1 MIPSSKKHYLDFR
14 RRRKDQRTREDSPA
28 PASAASELRDGS
40 TAGDSHDGPDG
51 AGRFDPAARKAKR
64 RSYIREYA
72 SWLRPH
78 RAEIVFIL
86 FLSIVSAV
94 LSMVLPMATQYA
106 VDDILLGSRDRRALM
121 WFGAAMLVVTFL
133 QHGVFTWRRWRQ
145 MILNARVV
153 TRLRTRLY
161 EHLLHLPLT
170 KLSDLK
176 SGGIVSRLSGD
187 VDLLTQLLQIAII
200 TPVIGILKVLIT
212 LGALVWINWRMAL
225 AGSLVIPPLVALNII
240 YLRRIRPIYRSMRD
254 DREAI
259 DGRVAETFGGIRVVR
274 AFAREKGETRDYAV
288 GHQAVVRKELFARIM
303 ELVVSFFWGILLPI
317 MSLIVIWYGGLR
329 YLAGDVTI
337 GGIIAFQMY
346 LAMLFQPV
354 SAIVESYAQTQ
365 QVLAAMER
373 VFDALR
379 EPRDLPDAEGAIEAP
394 APPSP
399 PYQAPPHSPP
409 YQGGGRGGFPCT
421 IEFHDVWFE
430 YRADRPVLRGVSLR
444 AAPGQMIA
452 LVGPSGAGKTTI
464 TNLVA
469 RFYDP
474 TRGSIRLNGVDL
486 RDVRLKSYRRL
497 LGMVTQDVFL
507 FDGTVAENIAFSRH
521 GVMREDIVEAARRAN
536 ADAFIRELPEG
547 YDTLVGERGVKLSGG
562 QAQRVSIARA
572 FLADPSILILDEAT
586 SNLDTESEEL
596 IQAGMAE
603 LIAHRTTFVI
613 AHRLSTVKHADAILV
628 IEDGEI
634 VERGRHAEL
643 MAAGGV
649 YCEMV
654 ERQMKLQRAEEAEAW
669 LS

>member
-1 MIPSSKKHYLDFR
+1 
-14 RRRKDQRTREDSPA
+14 
-28 PASAASELRDGS
+28 
-40 TAGDSHDGPDG
+40 
-51 AGRFDPAARKAKR
+51 
-64 RSYIREYA
+64 
-72 SWLRPH
+72 
-78 RAEIVFIL
+78 
-86 FLSIVSAV
+86 
-94 LSMVLPMATQYA
+94 MVLPMATQYA
-106 VDDILLGSRDRRALM
+106 VDEILLKSRDRQALM
-121 WFGAAMLVVTFL
+121 WFGVAMLVVTFL
-133 QHGVFTWRRWRQ
+133 QHGIFTYRRWRQ
-145 MILNARVV
+145 MILNARVI

-161 EHLLHLPLT
+161 EHLLHLPLN

-225 AGSLVIPPLVALNII
+225 AGSLIIPPLVALNII

-259 DGRVAETFGGIRVVR
+259 DGRVAETFGGVRIVR
-274 AFAREKGETRDYAV
+274 AFARERGEARDYTV
-288 GHQAVVRKELFARIM
+288 NHQAVVRKELFARVM
-303 ELVVSFFWGILLPI
+303 ELAVSFFWGILLPI

-365 QVLAAMER
+365 QALAAMER

-379 EPRDLPDAEGAIEAP
+379 EQRDLPDAPDAIEAP
-394 APPSP
+394 APAAVMQNAECKMLNAELQTAPSNSAFNIQNP
-399 PYQAPPHSPP
+399 AFS
-409 YQGGGRGGFPCT
+409 RGFPCT
-421 IEFHDVWFE
+421 IEFDNVSFE
-430 YRADRPVLRGVSLR
+430 YRAGRPVLRDVSLR
-444 AAPGQMIA
+444 AEPGQMIA

-474 TRGSIRLNGVDL
+474 TRGAIRLNGVDL
-486 RDVRLKSYRRL
+486 RDIRLKSYRRL

-507 FDGTVAENIAFSRH
+507 FDGSVAENIAFSRH
-521 GVMREDIVEAARRAN
+521 GVTREDIVAAARRAN

-643 MAAGGV
+643 MALGGV
-649 YCEMV
+649 YAEMV
-654 ERQMKLQRAEEAEAW
+654 ERQMKMQRAEEEAW
-669 LS
+669 LT